1 MSAATAAGWSRMSRR
16 HWLRSIASTA
26 ALMLRPASA
35 GSMIS
40 VPEIAT
46 CSTSGP
52 AGKSLL
58 ALWRQFLE
66 ARHSLGDGM
75 ERLLVAGVDRG
86 LRQTIE
92 RGVVKCA
99 GFQDHRGQSR
109 PERRQ
114 MSAAFA
120 AEFTGDRA
128 FKVAA
133 AKLLRRACAVAETL
147 DRHQHEKIGTAAGN
161 VLAFPAMEL
170 PLEHGIAFGYV
181 AHFPAIASAFEFHG
195 VPSSSSMYR
204 RRGCRM
210 CVLVDGVDDLRP
222 HLKRQRVPHAF
233 DHDQLGA
240 RN

>member
-1 MSAATAAGWSRMSRR
+1 MSSPRKRFFPLSPCGRGCLSAAKGGEGSVPHAPQPLTRLNLAKLDFATLSRKGRGEGKCRPLSRR
-16 HWLRSIASTA
+16 QL
-26 ALMLRPASA
+26 
-35 GSMIS
+35 
-40 VPEIAT
+40 
-46 CSTSGP
+46 
-52 AGKSLL
+52 
-58 ALWRQFLE
+58 LE

-92 RGVVKCA
+92 RGIVKCA

-109 PERRQ
+109 PQRRQ

-120 AEFTGDRA
+120 AEFTGYRA
-128 FKVAA
+128 FKVVA
-133 AKLLRRACAVAETL
+133 AKLLWRACAVAEAF
-147 DRHQHEKIGTAAGN
+147 DRHQREKIGTAAGN
-161 VLAFPAMEL
+161 VLAFPAMAL
-170 PLEHGIAFGYV
+170 PLEHGIAFGDV

-222 HLKRQRVPHAF
+222 HLKRQ
-233 DHDQLGA
+233 
-240 RN
+240 